1 MKILLL
7 NLWRVIES
15 KGGTEKVFF
24 DMGNNLS
31 ARGYEV
37 IAVAMDNKDGN
48 PFFEISKKVNFIN
61 ISVDMKKYDGIKY
74 KIQRAVYINRE
85 KRHMFDE
92 RNRDLLRGKRLK
104 LVVEKEEPD
113 IIIAFNVE
121 ATRILINYLGVTCP
135 IITMFH
141 FDPDTILKGITP
153 NTKNALEK
161 CCCVQV
167 LLPNDIER
175 VKKYLTCKRIEYIPN
190 VVPQHICPPSE
201 DSRENVIITVAR
213 IDSQQK
219 RQHLLI
225 EAFNIVKNC
234 YPTWK
239 VKIYGETDYDKKYYS
254 YCLNLIKKYNLE
266 DKVIFCGT
274 SNDICKNLK
283 RSKIFAFPSSF
294 EGFSLAMTEAMG
306 VGLPVVGYKSCTS
319 ISEIVKDGYNGF
331 LCDDGI
337 EDFAAKLKCLM
348 FDDKL
353 RKQMGENARESMKA
367 FAPEKIW
374 NAWDTLIQEAVENH
388 SKS

>member
-7 NLWRVIES
+7 NLWRVINS
-15 KGGTEKVFF
+15 KGGAEKVFF
-24 DMGNNLS
+24 NMANVLSERGND
-31 ARGYEV
+31 V
-37 IAVAMDNKDGN
+37 VALALDGKDGE
-48 PFFEISKKVNFIN
+48 PFFDISKTVRFID
-61 ISVDMKKYDGIKY
+61 VGYG
-74 KIQRAVYINRE
+74 
-85 KRHMFDE
+85 F
-92 RNRDLLRGKRLK
+92 RGKLGLKQKIRKMLVLNYDKKRILNEKMYDRQKADRLK
-104 LVVEKEEPD
+104 STIEKEEPD
-113 IIIAFNVE
+113 IIIAFNIE

-135 IITMFH
+135 VITMFH
-141 FDPDTILKGITP
+141 FDPDTILKEITP

-161 CCCVQV
+161 CCCLQV

-175 VKKYLTCKRIEYIPN
+175 VKKYLTCKRVEYIPN
-190 VVPQHICPPSE
+190 VVLQHICPPLE
-201 DSRENVIITVAR
+201 DSREDVIITVAR
-213 IDSQQK
+213 IDSRQK

-254 YCLNLIKKYNLE
+254 YCLNLIKKYNIE
-266 DKVIFCGT
+266 DRVIFCGT

-283 RSKIFAFPSSF
+283 QSKIFAFPSAF

-319 ISEIVKDGYNGF
+319 ISQIVKDGYNGF

-337 EDFAAKLKCLM
+337 EDFADKLKCLM

-353 RKQMGENARESMKA
+353 RKQMGANARESMKE

-374 NAWDTLIQEAVENH
+374 NAWETLIQEVVENH
-388 SKS
+388 RKS